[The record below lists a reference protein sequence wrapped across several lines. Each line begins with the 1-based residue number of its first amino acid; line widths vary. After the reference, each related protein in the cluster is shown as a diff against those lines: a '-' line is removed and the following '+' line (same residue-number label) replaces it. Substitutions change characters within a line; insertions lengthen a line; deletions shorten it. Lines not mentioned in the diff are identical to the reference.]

1 MEHRISVAQR
11 NFSAT
16 LLDPGMCKLENGSRG
31 AVEGTTLF
39 VGRCQGTREFSV
51 EHWQH
56 ERTQLFG
63 ELRKHVNLAEIA
75 DLAEYSGKRGV
86 RWATETGAEPR
97 SGDKVRMVVQP
108 FSKLNPTEADSAY
121 FNQAVL
127 QFNQAFEI
135 EEFPDTVAEVLSFL
149 LLAQLALLGDGR
161 NAPVRTKGKLARST
175 IAAVA
180 FTLLEDGA
188 IGNYLVGLIRALLN
202 VTTHSNE
209 EQRNFEAR
217 QAAAQIYAQVAK
229 VSLRQ
234 VAKAVNVNP
243 STVSR
248 WLKEESFCQAVEGLR
263 RLFSSPHVKNTIE
276 EGRKRKAARQ
286 GKSHSPTE

>member
-1 MEHRISVAQR
+1 MLLNAISAQH
-11 NFSAT
+11 FWILVCASWKM
-16 LLDPGMCKLENGSRG
+16 GVRG

-135 EEFPDTVAEVLSFL
+135 EEFPDTVAEVLSCYSRNWLFL
-149 LLAQLALLGDGR
+149 VTGGMLRYVRKESSLVQQSQRLL
-161 NAPVRTKGKLARST
+161 
-175 IAAVA
+175 
-180 FTLLEDGA
+180 
-188 IGNYLVGLIRALLN
+188 
-202 VTTHSNE
+202 
-209 EQRNFEAR
+209 
-217 QAAAQIYAQVAK
+217 
-229 VSLRQ
+229 SL
-234 VAKAVNVNP
+234 
-243 STVSR
+243 
-248 WLKEESFCQAVEGLR
+248 F
-263 RLFSSPHVKNTIE
+263 
-276 EGRKRKAARQ
+276 
-286 GKSHSPTE
+286 